1 MSLKK
6 GGRKMFIFIC
16 IMTFVVCFLLGIG
29 LKVVLKPSWAKN
41 DEVKMTPEVG
51 TLYTD
56 LSYGEKESNRF
67 DMYLPHDQTKNI
79 MDWLFISMLKG
90 LPLETN
96 QEIKIYYHGFVPKDM
111 LLLGLIIHF
120 LMKTILMPMSIHN
133 L

>member
-1 MSLKK
+1 
-6 GGRKMFIFIC
+6 MFIFIC

-29 LKVVLKPSWAKN
+29 SKVVLKPSWAKN

-67 DMYLPHDQTKNI
+67 DMYLPHDQTKKHYGLVVYLE
-79 MDWLFISMLKG
+79 D